1 MSMDKQVILLRRYYL
16 TEIDRI
22 YEHRFQMRLMA
33 VFMFDQN
40 RFTNK
45 LKSIETVSSIIERAC
60 VDCNPKRMMRYII
73 VLKEAID
80 DLVEK
85 TDRDYKKMWDDKLTH

>member
-1 MSMDKQVILLRRYYL
+1 MSMDNQVMLLRQYYL

-33 VFMFDQN
+33 VLLFDQN

-45 LKSIETVSSIIERAC
+45 LNSIETISSIIERAC
-60 VDCNPKRMMRYII
+60 VDCNPKRMMKYII
-73 VLKEAID
+73 VLKEVID

-85 TDRDYKKMWDDKLTH
+85 TDKDYKKMWDDKLTH

>member
-1 MSMDKQVILLRRYYL
+1 MSMDNQVMLLRQYYL

-33 VFMFDQN
+33 VLLFDQN

-45 LKSIETVSSIIERAC
+45 LKSIETISSIIESAC
-60 VDCNPKRMMRYII
+60 VDCNPKRMMKYII
-73 VLKEAID
+73 VLKEVID

-85 TDRDYKKMWDDKLTH
+85 TDKAYKKMWDDKLTH